1 MVNVLLVSF
10 DPDSNLLLVGKKKP
24 NEMVDIL
31 NAFEG
36 EKAVDIYNLLVTQ
49 KKEDKKEDKK
59 DDSKNM

>member
-24 NEMVDIL
+24 NQMVDIL

-36 EKAVDIYNLLVTQ
+36 EKAVEVYNMLITQ
-49 KKEDKKEDKK
+49 KKKEDN
-59 DDSKNM
+59 DG

>member
-24 NEMVDIL
+24 NETIDIL

-36 EKAVDIYNLLVTQ
+36 EKAADVYNLLITQ
-49 KKEDKKEDKK
+49 KKKEDKDGK
-59 DDSKNM
+59 

>member
-24 NEMVDIL
+24 NETIDIL

-36 EKAVDIYNLLVTQ
+36 EEAADVYNLLITQ
-49 KKEDKKEDKK
+49 KKKEDKDGK
-59 DDSKNM
+59 

>member
-1 MVNVLLVSF
+1 MANVLLVSF

-24 NEMVDIL
+24 NETIDIL

-49 KKEDKKEDKK
+49 KKEDKK

>member
-31 NAFEG
+31 NAFQG
-36 EKAVDIYNLLVTQ
+36 EKAVEIYNMLITQ
-49 KKEDKKEDKK
+49 KEGKKNE
-59 DDSKNM
+59 NTGNT